1 MSYRYESNNGIPMA
15 PSPAPGSRDL
25 EAYPNEG
32 FSFDYARVESYADT
46 SFMVWDQPGQTVE
59 LAPVT
64 REGTAHGWCTV
75 EQGLGLTMPDIFN
88 VNDGGKGAVVEI
100 ARDGKPL
107 VIIQDGYLYAEG
119 KAKMNVVDL
128 EEYFTAEHPIIGG
141 DWLIGRRD
149 GGRAILLRGI
159 TSIRVELSQE
169 NMVGVANDP
178 HTWLKGWPLRHTTVS
193 ESGLKLRS
201 DRLRKIYPHH
211 RDATV
216 SQRASGIGATVLHP

>member
-32 FSFDYARVESYADT
+32 FSFDYASVESYADT

-100 ARDGKPL
+100 ARDGKPS

-178 HTWLKGWPLRHTTVS
+178 PHLAKRLALASYDGVGIGFEIALGSLKKDLP
-193 ESGLKLRS
+193 
-201 DRLRKIYPHH
+201 
-211 RDATV
+211 A
-216 SQRASGIGATVLHP
+216 SQRRYCESAG